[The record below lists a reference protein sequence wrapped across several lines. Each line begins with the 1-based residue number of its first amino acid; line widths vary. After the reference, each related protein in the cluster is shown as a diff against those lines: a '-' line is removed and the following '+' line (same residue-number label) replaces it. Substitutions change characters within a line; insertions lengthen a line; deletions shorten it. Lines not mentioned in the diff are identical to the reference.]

1 MQEQLPRGELLEL
14 SLPSPLRG
22 RRCAAF
28 KFAPGEFVEL
38 KASHQDL
45 HTPQIRKAPR
55 GGLFVFGGEGGIRTL
70 DNLNIFNM
78 LQRHRVQIVSTGNRR
93 CPAVPCFVG
102 LFTPWED

>member
-1 MQEQLPRGELLEL
+1 MKEQLPRGELLEL

-45 HTPQIRKAPR
+45 HTPQIRKASR
-55 GGLFVFGGEGGIRTL
+55 GGLFVFGGEGGIRTFGISQFFRGL
-70 DNLNIFNM
+70 ES
-78 LQRHRVQIVSTGNRR
+78 HHVQILSIDFQRR
-93 CPAVPCFVG
+93 AMQMVVPKPIE
-102 LFTPWED
+102 TRY